1 MAMAWRL
8 KSISGGGAASSVLNF
23 STGAGLGATGVAL
36 VQGAKKG
43 AQVGRLGGP
52 WGIAAGAV
60 VGGVVGVW
68 LGND

>member
-1 MAMAWRL
+1 M

-43 AQVGRLGGP
+43 LKWVDLVDLGELLLVP
-52 WGIAAGAV
+52 
-60 VGGVVGVW
+60 
-68 LGND
+68 